1 MGTRETVSYQVE
13 IERQCTCQA
22 IERRCES
29 SPCLKLQQ
37 NAILQ
42 RLQKKIIKMGEK
54 IRGKGKPKQGQK
66 TTKHNK
72 ISI

>member
-1 MGTRETVSYQVE
+1 MGTRETISYQVE
-13 IERQCTCQA
+13 IETQCTCQD

-29 SPCLKLQQ
+29 SPCLKPEQ

-42 RLQKKIIKMGEK
+42 KLQKKIIKMGEK
-54 IRGKGKPKQGQK
+54 IRRKGKSKQGQK
-66 TTKHNK
+66 TAKRNK